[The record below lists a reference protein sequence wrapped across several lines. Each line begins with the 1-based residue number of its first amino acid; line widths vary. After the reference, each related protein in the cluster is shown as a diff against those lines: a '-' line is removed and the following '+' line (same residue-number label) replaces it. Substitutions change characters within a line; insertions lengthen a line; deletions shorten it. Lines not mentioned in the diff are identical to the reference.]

1 VSLCLDL
8 LPGIDAPAARAHGR
22 PLAMMSFSRHPGDPN
37 TLVAGT
43 TFGAVLSRDGG
54 DSWQW
59 ICEEAIGY
67 EGDRFE
73 ARLVVTGDG
82 TLLAVGA
89 GGGLRLSLDGGCSW
103 LDAAGPG
110 GQGLADVAVG
120 GGTPPRIFA
129 TTSRFEGDNA
139 VWVSDSGGL
148 TFTRSPLVRPR
159 TFLSSILRL
168 GAGSEDRLRVAGWWF
183 DPPAAWLFASDDG
196 GGTWRQRSLALAAP
210 VYLLA
215 ESRSGDL
222 WWRSNDGPALNRLHR
237 SDSEGQGLRA
247 VLEVAG
253 VIRGLAESPD
263 DRVWVASSDGMWLGE
278 EGGARWSRL
287 PRPSKYVCVNGGG
300 GGPVVACGSLVL
312 DGWNAASTEDAGGSW
327 QPLLRFPNIVG
338 PVRCPRST
346 EAAQCASYWNELAGK
361 LTLDP
366 AVSDGGVTDAAD
378 VTDAPAPADR
388 DAGGR
393 AGGAG
398 LARGGGG
405 CSLDPGAGG
414 GAHDGRSPGWGLW
427 LVVVWLGWLRR
438 RPPGTP
444 RG

>member
-1 VSLCLDL
+1 
-8 LPGIDAPAARAHGR
+8 
-22 PLAMMSFSRHPGDPN
+22 MMSFSRHPGDPN

-43 TFGAVLSRDGG
+43 TFGAVLSGDGG
-54 DSWQW
+54 SSWRW

-73 ARLVVTGDG
+73 ARLVVTSDG

-110 GQGLADVAVG
+110 GQGLADLAVG
-120 GGTPPRIFA
+120 GGTPARVFA

-139 VWVSDSGGL
+139 VWVSESGGI
-148 TFTRSPLVRPR
+148 TFTRTPLVKPQ

-168 GAGSEDRLRVAGWWF
+168 RAGGEDRLRVAGWWF

-196 GGTWRQRSLALAAP
+196 GGTWRQQSLALAAP

-237 SDSEGQGLRA
+237 SDSEGRGMRQ

-253 VIRGLAESPD
+253 VIRSLAESPD

-287 PRPSKYVCVNGGG
+287 PRPSKYACVNGGEG
-300 GGPVVACGSLVL
+300 GQVIACGSLVL
-312 DGWNAASTEDAGGSW
+312 DGWNAASTEDGGHSW
-327 QPLLRFPNIVG
+327 QPLLRFPSIEG
-338 PVRCPRST
+338 PLRCPRST
-346 EAAQCASYWNELAGK
+346 EAAQCASYWNELAAK

-366 AVSDGGVTDAAD
+366 AVSDGGVADAAE
-378 VTDAPAPADR
+378 VPDAAGAAGDPG
-388 DAGGR
+388 AGGR
-393 AGGAG
+393 TSAGT
-398 LARGGGG
+398 ARGGGG
-405 CSLDPGAGG
+405 CSVAPDADGGAGDG
-414 GAHDGRSPGWGLW
+414 GPAGWGLL
-427 LVVVWLGWLRR
+427 LVVAWLGFWGRR
-438 RPPGTP
+438 AGQA
-444 RG
+444 